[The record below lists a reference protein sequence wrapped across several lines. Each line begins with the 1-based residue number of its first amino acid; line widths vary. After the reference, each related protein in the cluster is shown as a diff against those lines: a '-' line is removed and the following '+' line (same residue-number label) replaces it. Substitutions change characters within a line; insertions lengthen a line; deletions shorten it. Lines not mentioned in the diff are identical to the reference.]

1 MTAPS
6 TLIVALHDEA
16 STERLMAD
24 IGLLIGPRDVITLS
38 GDLGAGKTAAAR
50 ALLRY
55 LAGDRNL
62 EVPSPTFTLA
72 QTYEFGAFPIVHADL
87 YRIQSPQELEE
98 IGLSP
103 MPDGTLVLIEWP
115 ERATALMPPDRIDIT
130 LQAGDADTPDARTAV
145 IAGHG
150 AAAATVTR
158 LGKLRAFLDSSG
170 YLESGRIRMAGDAS
184 TRSYARL
191 HRDGVSY
198 ILMNSPARTD
208 TQLIYNGKSYL
219 AAVHLAE
226 DITPFVAIGDGL
238 LQRGLSAPMI
248 HHTDLDAGFLISEDF
263 GAEGVLGAG
272 TPPEPIRE
280 RYEIAA
286 DVLVALHGETLPA
299 TLPVRGNR
307 PDYAVPAFDVPAMMI
322 EVSLLLD
329 WYLPDR
335 GVTVTPAMRQD
346 FLTLWE
352 GLLTDALAV
361 PLTWVIR
368 DYHSPNIIWL
378 PERSGI
384 EQVGIIDFQDA
395 VLGPPSYDVVSLA
408 QDARVDISE
417 QLEITLVSRY
427 VRGRRAAD
435 TGFDPAAFAQSYA
448 MMSAQRN
455 TRLLGV
461 FARLNRR
468 DGKPHYL
475 RHQPRIWTYLQR
487 ALVHPALLDYQRWF
501 MANVPPPG

>member
-1 MTAPS
+1 MTTPS
-6 TLIVALHDEA
+6 SLTIALRDEA
-16 STERLMAD
+16 STARLMAD
-24 IGLLIGPRDVITLS
+24 IGLLIGARDVITLS

-55 LAGDRNL
+55 LAGNAEL

-72 QTYEFGAFPIVHADL
+72 QTYDFGTFPVLHADL
-87 YRIQSPQELEE
+87 YRIRSPQELEE

-103 MPDGTLVLIEWP
+103 MPDDTLTLIEWP
-115 ERATALMPPDRIDIT
+115 ERAAALMPPDRIDLT
-130 LQAGDADTPDARTAV
+130 LQADDADNPDVRTAIIV
-145 IAGHG
+145 GHG
-150 AAAATVTR
+150 AAAATVAR
-158 LGKLRAFLDSSG
+158 LHELRDFLDRSG
-170 YLESGRIRMAGDAS
+170 HLDSDRSRMAGDAS

-191 HRDGVSY
+191 NKDDVSF

-238 LQRGLSAPMI
+238 QQRGLSAPVI
-248 HHTDLDAGFLISEDF
+248 HHTDMDAGFLISEDF
-263 GAEGVLGAG
+263 GMEGVLGAG
-272 TPPEPIRE
+272 TPPGPIRD
-280 RYEIAA
+280 RYEAAA

-299 TLPVRGNR
+299 TLPVRDGK
-307 PDYAVPAFDVPAMMI
+307 PDYAMPSFDVPAMMI

-335 GVTVTPAMRQD
+335 GVAVTSAMRQD
-346 FLTLWE
+346 FLTLWQ
-352 GLLTDALAV
+352 GLLADALAV
-361 PLTWVIR
+361 PSTWVIR

-378 PERSGI
+378 PERTGI
-384 EQVGIIDFQDA
+384 QQVGIIDFQDA
-395 VLGPPSYDVVSLA
+395 VLGPPAYDVVSLA
-408 QDARVDISE
+408 QDARVDVSE
-417 QLEITLVSRY
+417 QLEIALVSRY

-435 TGFDPAAFAQSYA
+435 AAFDPAAFAQSYA

-475 RHQPRIWTYLQR
+475 KHQPRIWNYLQR
-487 ALVHPALLDYQRWF
+487 ALGHPALSDYQRWF
-501 MANVPPPG
+501 VANVPLPV